1 VSFLL
6 DTNVISEWTKPRP
19 DPHVVAWLA
28 ETDEDRMFLSVASFA
43 EIRNGIERL
52 PDGGRRQRLAQW
64 LADELSNRF
73 EGRILSIDRR
83 IAETWGVL
91 TARGRKA
98 GIALGSIDG
107 FFAATAVAHCLTL
120 VTRKTKDFNSLGIP
134 LLDPWQP
141 PRSMGA

>member
-1 VSFLL
+1 
-6 DTNVISEWTKPRP
+6 
-19 DPHVVAWLA
+19 
-28 ETDEDRMFLSVASFA
+28 MFLSVASFA

-120 VTRKTKDFNSLGIP
+120 VTRNTKEP
-134 LLDPWQP
+134 LAKLKHEGHFLFRGGPLP
-141 PRSMGA
+141 A